1 MYVLS
6 NTILSFL
13 NINNQINILIYV
25 LTVKIHQT
33 IDL

>member
-6 NTILSFL
+6 NTISFL
-13 NINNQINILIYV
+13 NINNQINILIYI
-25 LTVKIHQT
+25 LTLKIHQT

>member
-13 NINNQINILIYV
+13 NNQINILIYV

>member
-6 NTILSFL
+6 NTISFL

-25 LTVKIHQT
+25 LTLKIHQT

>member
-6 NTILSFL
+6 NTISFL

-25 LTVKIHQT
+25 LTLKIHQA

>member
-6 NTILSFL
+6 NTISFL

-25 LTVKIHQT
+25 LTLKIHQT
-33 IDL
+33 INL